1 MSAVFD
7 DIVAQSGSHHRVELY
22 KSSLRLLVQTIHDG
36 FTHLVLHLQ
45 RQVLF
50 YVALEGELLIQQRP
64 MIIIDLLHVLLLSAS
79 INFVLLDVHFGVFQ
93 VREKTRVFFNG
104 VLDGVHPL
112 RLIDQFAF
120 GKGYAWAVVVYF
132 VEVLVQLPLEHLR
145 SLRDCSSNVLVIVN
159 RALVVLLD
167 ELFQLL
173 LLLL

>member
-1 MSAVFD
+1 MV
-7 DIVAQSGSHHRVELY
+7 
-22 KSSLRLLVQTIHDG
+22 
-36 FTHLVLHLQ
+36 
-45 RQVLF
+45 
-50 YVALEGELLIQQRP
+50 
-64 MIIIDLLHVLLLSAS
+64 IIDLLHVLLLSAS

-112 RLIDQFAF
+112 CLIDQFAF

-132 VEVLVQLPLEHLR
+132 VEVLVQLLLEHLR
-145 SLRDCSSNVLVIVN
+145 GLRDCSSNVLVIVN